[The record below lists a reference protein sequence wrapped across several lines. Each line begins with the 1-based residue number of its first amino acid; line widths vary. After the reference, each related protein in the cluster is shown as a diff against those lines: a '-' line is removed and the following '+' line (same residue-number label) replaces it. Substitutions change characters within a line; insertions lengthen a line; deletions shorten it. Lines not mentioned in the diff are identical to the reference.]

1 MPAATQTKDI
11 FRHMWVRGAFVA
23 GVMDETI
30 RHSPDPSRDLCGHTL
45 RFCDGKMLML
55 VTVTF

>member
-1 MPAATQTKDI
+1 MRPYDI
-11 FRHMWVRGAFVA
+11 LLILVGIF
-23 GVMDETI
+23 
-30 RHSPDPSRDLCGHTL
+30 CGHTL